1 MTADRPPLPDF
12 DSPPVSEVALTVFF
26 EPLNQLQTAH
36 IGLLWQEFRARFP
49 RVEDQPPLPPVIE
62 SFGVPSTFNLGI
74 QIHVTA
80 SPGIPRSLFVDDQ
93 GAELIQF
100 QNDRI
105 SHNWRRIVPASD
117 LAPGPV
123 DYPRYG
129 QLRESFSRELDVL
142 AAFLAREELGELNPI
157 QCEITYVNE
166 VAPISEDVGDIL
178 SIWSSADV
186 DPLLRH
192 PERLNLAVSYVIPDA
207 VEKPLGRLHLETQK
221 VIRRS
226 DRKVVF
232 LLTVTARGK
241 PDGVGLDGV
250 FRFLDLGHEWAVR
263 GFTAVTSPALH
274 SLWGRSDVS

>member
-36 IGLLWQEFRARFP
+36 VGLLWQEFRARFP

-157 QCEITYVNE
+157 QCEITAWFILGGQCVDSFGRRPWKF
-166 VAPISEDVGDIL
+166 VASRDV
-178 SIWSSADV
+178 
-186 DPLLRH
+186 RT
-192 PERLNLAVSYVIPDA
+192 AVSQCI
-207 VEKPLGRLHLETQK
+207 KP
-221 VIRRS
+221 
-226 DRKVVF
+226 
-232 LLTVTARGK
+232 
-241 PDGVGLDGV
+241 VGTTL
-250 FRFLDLGHEWAVR
+250 A
-263 GFTAVTSPALH
+263 
-274 SLWGRSDVS
+274 